1 MELNT
6 GLSKLYSLK
15 SLVLNLSEN
24 KIVNM
29 DELGTALSE
38 LSSL

>member
-15 SLVLNLSEN
+15 SLVLDLSGNE
-24 KIVNM
+24 IVNM
-29 DELGTALSE
+29 EELGTGLSKL
-38 LSSL
+38 LSL